1 MPESKAAKKVAA
13 ASEQLTEAAIETKEQ
28 LAANLRSLIAD
39 AEDLLSAT
47 AGQTDSRLTEL
58 RTRARENLQIAREK
72 LADADAAIRAKTR
85 EMAYATDDYVHD
97 NPWSSIGV
105 AAALGL
111 LIGVLIG
118 RR

>member
-28 LAANLRSLIAD
+28 LAANLRRLIAD
-39 AEDLLSAT
+39 
-47 AGQTDSRLTEL
+47 GRLAEL

>member
-28 LAANLRSLIAD
+28 LAANLRS
-39 AEDLLSAT
+39 AT
-47 AGQTDSRLTEL
+47 AGQTDSRLAEL